1 MKEIF
6 MIIIRTSWL
15 IWAFYS
21 VYKFASSNRSFQ
33 ERVYAGI
40 ELIVALIFYFNI

>member
-1 MKEIF
+1 MKTFE
-6 MIIIRTSWL
+6 IIINIFWL

-21 VYKFASSNRSFQ
+21 LHRFTSSNRSFQ

-40 ELIVALIFYFNI
+40 ELITALIFYFNI

>member
-1 MKEIF
+1 MKTFEVTVRIVC
-6 MIIIRTSWL
+6 L

-21 VYKFASSNRSFQ
+21 LYRFCSSNRNFQ

-40 ELIVALIFYFNI
+40 ELITSLIFYFNI